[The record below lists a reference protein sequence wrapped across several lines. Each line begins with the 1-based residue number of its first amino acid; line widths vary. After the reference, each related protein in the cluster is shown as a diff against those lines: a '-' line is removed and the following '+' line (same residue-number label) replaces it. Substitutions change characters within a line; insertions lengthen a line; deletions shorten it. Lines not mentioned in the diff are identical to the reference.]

1 MILSDRSIKKA
12 IDMGSLKIT
21 PLVTENIQPA
31 SVDLTLMDEFYLFN
45 KTGLFD
51 PKRPG
56 AHTEPLLA
64 EDSLLMDPGDFI
76 LGSTLEAIEL
86 PAWIAAQVG
95 GKSSL
100 ARIGIA
106 IHVTAGF
113 IDPGFCGRITLEIK
127 NMGMLPVRLY
137 PGMKIA
143 QIVFEQLTTPCD
155 RPYGSEGL
163 GSHYQNQ
170 DCVTPSK
177 IHENWRL

>member
-1 MILSDRSIKKA
+1 M
-12 IDMGSLKIT
+12 
-21 PLVTENIQPA
+21 
-31 SVDLTLMDEFYLFN
+31 
-45 KTGLFD
+45 
-51 PKRPG
+51 
-56 AHTEPLLA
+56 
-64 EDSLLMDPGDFI
+64 
-76 LGSTLEAIEL
+76 EL
-86 PAWIAAQVG
+86 PSWLAAQVG

-127 NMGMLPVRLY
+127 NMGTLPVRLY

-163 GSHYQNQ
+163 GSKYQGQ
-170 DCVTPSK
+170 DSVTPSK
-177 IHENWRL
+177 IHENWSL